1 MLKIGAFGSLFIA
14 TIYLESLIP
23 AKCCI
28 APDIPQAIYNS
39 GLTVVPVWPTWWELS
54 IHPESTA
61 ALEAPISAPNLSANF
76 FISSNPSAFFN
87 PLPADTIILA
97 SIKFTSFFL
106 WKNFYQSSSNHLF
119 GKHWVD
125 NL

>member
-39 GLTVVPVWPTWWELS
+39 GLTVVPV
-54 IHPESTA
+54 
-61 ALEAPISAPNLSANF
+61 
-76 FISSNPSAFFN
+76 
-87 PLPADTIILA
+87 
-97 SIKFTSFFL
+97 
-106 WKNFYQSSSNHLF
+106 
-119 GKHWVD
+119 
-125 NL
+125 